1 MEKFAAELLV
11 VNPFN
16 IKKVLLALVLSF
28 LGHVVVV
35 ILEGD
40 GHPSQHVK
48 KLGLATCY
56 LPLQSHFLAIH
67 L

>member
-28 LGHVVVV
+28 LGHDVVV

-40 GHPSQHVK
+40 GHLSQHVK

-56 LPLQSHFLAIH
+56 LPLQMHFLAIH